1 MDARWRQIIDGLAY
15 MKLDSV
21 DKDKIKA
28 TLKWDRTY
36 DCQVID
42 ILYIDGILTFDEYL
56 EFFDKLIEHQK
67 EQLKWNERYF
77 EEAKEKGKEYN
88 PMIHYGFAS
97 SFPESIYSKLNKQY
111 K

>member
-1 MDARWRQIIDGLAY
+1 MDARWKEIITCLAY
-15 MKLDSV
+15 MKPDSV

-28 TLKWDRTY
+28 TLEWDRTY

-42 ILYIDGILTFDEYL
+42 TLYIDGILTFDEYL
-56 EFFDKLIEHQK
+56 DFFGKLIEHQK
-67 EQLKWNERYF
+67 EHLKWNERYF

-88 PMIHYGFAS
+88 PMAHYCLAS
-97 SFPESIYSKLNKQY
+97 NFPESIYSKLNEQY